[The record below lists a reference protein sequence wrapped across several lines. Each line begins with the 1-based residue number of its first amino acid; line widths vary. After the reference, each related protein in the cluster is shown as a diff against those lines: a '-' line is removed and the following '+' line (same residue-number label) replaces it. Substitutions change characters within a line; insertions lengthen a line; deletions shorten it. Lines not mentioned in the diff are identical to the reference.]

1 MGLFLYF
8 NLQQCGRL
16 NEGQSNQGPEM
27 AVLFTMGRRG
37 VKRKKETK
45 KSHVVGVVKVCL
57 GYWRRNISNLPWLLW
72 RVHLILI
79 TQIMSTDC
87 TTTAFLAVGDRGPPV
102 YLYPGDKLRSKPT
115 SYSPRGVS
123 LG

>member
-72 RVHLILI
+72 RVIVGRLCTYIQGTSLDPNLLLIAHVVF
-79 TQIMSTDC
+79 Q
-87 TTTAFLAVGDRGPPV
+87 
-102 YLYPGDKLRSKPT
+102 
-115 SYSPRGVS
+115 
-123 LG
+123 